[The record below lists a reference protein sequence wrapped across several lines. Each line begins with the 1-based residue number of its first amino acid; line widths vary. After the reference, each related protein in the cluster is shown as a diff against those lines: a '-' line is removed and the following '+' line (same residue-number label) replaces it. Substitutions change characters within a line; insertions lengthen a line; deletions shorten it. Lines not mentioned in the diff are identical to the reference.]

1 MELILFKDRSVPNL
15 NEIDVYIGRG
25 GYQSLEK
32 GLKLLKPND
41 IIDMVKRSGLRGRG
55 GAGFPTG
62 AKWGFIPKG
71 RGIQKYLCCNADE
84 SEPGSFKDRELM
96 EFNPHLLLEGIILA
110 SYAIEASVAYIY
122 IRGELVY
129 ATMILEKAIR
139 EAYKKGFLGKDIRSS
154 GFDLDV
160 YIHRGAG
167 AYICGEETALIE
179 SLEGK
184 RGMPRVKPPFPAISG
199 LYGRPTM
206 VNNVETLCNIP
217 YIVTN
222 GPERFALLGRPR
234 NAGTKIY
241 CMSGDINKP
250 GNYELPLGIP
260 LRHLIYD
267 VAGGIRNGKTLK
279 AVIPGGAS
287 AAMLTPGQIDIP
299 MEFDSLASAGSM
311 LGTAGVIVMDETRCM
326 VKVAFNLSRFF
337 FHESCGKC
345 TPCREGTFWIH
356 GILKRLE
363 AGEGRDED
371 VDLLLDVASNI
382 GGRTIC
388 ALADGAVA
396 PVISSIRHFREDYRL
411 HVKEAGCPYDRM
423 MAKA

>member
-15 NEIDVYIGRG
+15 KDIDVYIGRG

-32 GLKLLKPND
+32 GLKLLKPD
-41 IIDMVKRSGLRGRG
+41 EIIDIVKRSGLRGRG

-62 AKWGFIPKG
+62 AKWDFIPKG
-71 RGIQKYLCCNADE
+71 KGIRKYLCCNADE

-96 EFNPHLLLEGIILA
+96 EFNPHLLIEGIILA
-110 SYAIEASVAYIY
+110 SYAIGAAVSYIY

-129 ATMILEKAIR
+129 AFRILEKAIR
-139 EAYKKGFLGKDIRSS
+139 EVYERGFLGKDIRGS

-160 YIHRGAG
+160 FIHRGAG

-184 RGMPRVKPPFPAISG
+184 RGMPRVKPPFPAFYG
-199 LYGRPTM
+199 LYGKPTM

-222 GPERFALLGRPR
+222 GHEKFASQGRPR
-234 NAGTKIY
+234 NTGTKIY
-241 CMSGDINKP
+241 CMSGDINNP

-267 VAGGIRNGKTLK
+267 VAGGIRSGRALK

-287 AAMLTPGQIDIP
+287 AAMLTPDKIDIL
-299 MEFDSLASAGSM
+299 MDFDSLAAAGSM

-326 VKVAFNLSRFF
+326 VKVALTLSRFF

-345 TPCREGTFWIH
+345 TPCREGTFWMH
-356 GILKRLE
+356 EILKKLE
-363 AGEGRDED
+363 TGDGKDED
-371 VDLLLDVASNI
+371 VDLLLDVANNI

-388 ALADGAVA
+388 ALADGAIA
-396 PVISSIRHFREDYRL
+396 PVISSIRHFGEDYRL
-411 HVKEAGCPYDRM
+411 HVKEAGCPYDRI
-423 MAKA
+423 MARV

>member
-15 NEIDVYIGRG
+15 NIIGVYIERG

-32 GLKLLKPND
+32 GLKRLRPEE

-62 AKWGFIPKG
+62 AKWSFIPKD

-96 EFNPHLLLEGIILA
+96 EFNPHLMIEGMILG
-110 SYAIEASVAYIY
+110 SYAIGATVAYIY
-122 IRGELVY
+122 IRGELMY
-129 ATMILEKAIR
+129 ATRILEKALS
-139 EAYKKGFLGKDIRSS
+139 EAYKKGFLGKDIIGS
-154 GFDLDV
+154 GFDLDI
-160 YIHRGAG
+160 YLHRGAG

-184 RGMPRVKPPFPAISG
+184 RGMPRVKPPFPAIFG
-199 LYGRPTM
+199 LYGKPTM

-222 GPERFALLGRPR
+222 GPEGFASIGTPK
-234 NAGTKIY
+234 NTGTKIY
-241 CMSGDINKP
+241 CMSGDISRP
-250 GNYELPLGIP
+250 GNYELPLGVR
-260 LRHLIYD
+260 LRHLIYG
-267 VAGGIRNGKTLK
+267 VAGGVRNGRALK

-287 AAMLTPGQIDIP
+287 AAMLTPDQIDIL
-299 MEFDSLASAGSM
+299 MDFDSLASIGSM

-326 VKVAFNLSRFF
+326 VRVALNLSRFF

-345 TPCREGTFWIH
+345 TPCREGTFWMH
-356 GILKRLE
+356 QILKKLE
-363 AGEGRDED
+363 AGEGKDED
-371 VDLLLDVASNI
+371 VDLLLDVAHNI

-396 PVISSIRHFREDYRL
+396 PVISSIKHFEDDYRL
-411 HVKEAGCPYDRM
+411 HVKDACCPFDKIMAGV
-423 MAKA
+423 